1 MITKESNQEKKQ
13 IKKEKEE
20 GRNKRKILFLGVTVL
35 FLTDVKTIE

>member
-13 IKKEKEE
+13 IKKAKEE